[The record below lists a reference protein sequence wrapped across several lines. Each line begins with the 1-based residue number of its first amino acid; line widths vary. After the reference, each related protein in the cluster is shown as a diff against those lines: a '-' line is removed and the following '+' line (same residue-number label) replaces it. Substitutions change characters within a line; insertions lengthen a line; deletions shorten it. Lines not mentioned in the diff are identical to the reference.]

1 MQLPL
6 FLPFFVIINKQIKRT
21 MNETM
26 QQQQRATPSL
36 KAAIE
41 KAVKEGLEKAGVTL
55 MEANKTTRGREKL
68 KQIGFPCSIST
79 FYNMVAPADANKSV
93 PSRKSYLKAC
103 EGLGIKVNKTVYPL
117 DLARKPRKRK

>member
-6 FLPFFVIINKQIKRT
+6 FLPFFVIINKQLKRI

-26 QQQQRATPSL
+26 QRQRATPSL

-41 KAVKEGLEKAGVTL
+41 KAVKEGLNKAGVTL
-55 MEANKTTRGREKL
+55 MEANKTTEGREKL
-68 KQIGFPCSIST
+68 KQMGFPCSIST
-79 FYNMVAPADANKSV
+79 FYNMVAPADAKKSV

-103 EGLGIKVNKTVYPL
+103 QELGIKVNETVYPL